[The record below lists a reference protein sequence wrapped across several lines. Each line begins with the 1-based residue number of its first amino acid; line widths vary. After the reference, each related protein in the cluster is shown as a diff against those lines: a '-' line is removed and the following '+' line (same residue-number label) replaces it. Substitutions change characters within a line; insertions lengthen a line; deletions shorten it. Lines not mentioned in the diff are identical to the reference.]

1 MVKRAA
7 ERGIRRLR
15 CRLGGISGTSPQ
27 CTKVIFELCGNVEMF
42 ETCTVYSPAVKID
55 NTHFYIGL
63 DGINTVVGGNGIQ
76 CDFEANGIVSD
87 VPMDPNIVGAR
98 SFNIYMYNNDT
109 LIAQKMG
116 VPVEKG
122 FVGAPEPR

>member
-1 MVKRAA
+1 MAA
-7 ERGIRRLR
+7 DIVIRRFR

-27 CTKVIFELCGNVEMF
+27 CTKVVFELCGDVEMF
-42 ETCTVYSPAVKID
+42 ENCTVYSPAVKID

-63 DGINTVVGGNGIQ
+63 DGINTGISGNIIQ
-76 CDFEANGIVSD
+76 CDFEADGFVTDGGYLS
-87 VPMDPNIVGAR
+87 PNIVGAE

-122 FVGAPEPR
+122 YLGKPEPK

>member
-1 MVKRAA
+1 MAA
-7 ERGIRRLR
+7 EIGIRRLR

-63 DGINTVVGGNGIQ
+63 DGINTGISGNVVQ
-76 CDFEANGIVSD
+76 CDFEANAFVSNGGS
-87 VPMDPNIVGAR
+87 MSPNIVGAE

-122 FVGAPEPR
+122 YLGKPEPK

>member
-1 MVKRAA
+1 MAVA
-7 ERGIRRLR
+7 EIGISRFR

-27 CTKVIFELCGNVEMF
+27 CTKVVFELCGDAKMYEK
-42 ETCTVYSPAVKID
+42 CTVYSPAVKID
-55 NTHFYIGL
+55 DTHFYIGL
-63 DGINTVVGGNGIQ
+63 DGINTGISGNAVQ
-76 CDFEANGIVSD
+76 CDFEANGYVSAE
-87 VPMDPNIVGAR
+87 PMDPNIVGAR

-122 FVGAPEPR
+122 NLGSPEK

>member
-1 MVKRAA
+1 MAA
-7 ERGIRRLR
+7 EIGIRRLR

-76 CDFEANGIVSD
+76 CDFEANAFVSNGGS
-87 VPMDPNIVGAR
+87 MSPNIVGAE

-122 FVGAPEPR
+122 FIGTSEPR

>member
-1 MVKRAA
+1 MAA
-7 ERGIRRLR
+7 PIALSRFR

-27 CTKVIFELCGNVEMF
+27 CTKVVFELCDNAKMDE
-42 ETCTVYSPAVKID
+42 CTVYSPAVKID

-76 CDFEANGIVSD
+76 CDFEANAFVSNGGS
-87 VPMDPNIVGAR
+87 MSPNIVGAE

-122 FVGAPEPR
+122 YLGKPEPK